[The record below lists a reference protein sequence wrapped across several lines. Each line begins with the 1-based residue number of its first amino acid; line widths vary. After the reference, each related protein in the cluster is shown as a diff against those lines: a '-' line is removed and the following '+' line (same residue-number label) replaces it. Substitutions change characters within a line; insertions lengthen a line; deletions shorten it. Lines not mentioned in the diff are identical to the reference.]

1 MTGKELLEKR
11 LTLALPQK
19 EMADRMKVPLA
30 TYTRHEQNKDKDM
43 PPRYEPAIELI
54 ESQRLKE
61 FSKEELKSQSD
72 ALRHSYEERIKNRNK
87 NKKIKRSKNTTP
99 GSKNKTETAL
109 KRKGVATTAK
119 G

>member
-1 MTGKELLEKR
+1 MTGKDLLEKR

-30 TYTRHEQNKDKDM
+30 TYTRLEQNKDKDM

-72 ALRHSYEERIKNRNK
+72 ALRHSYEGRIKNRNK
-87 NKKIKRSKNTTP
+87 TKNAKSSQEKAIAEFVSPTAAAPRKKRAASK
-99 GSKNKTETAL
+99 KL
-109 KRKGVATTAK
+109 
-119 G
+119 